1 MNDATAL
8 EPFTLSPAREER
20 IDRVIARYP
29 RRLAAMLPV
38 LWIVTEEKGWIS
50 PRAMEWV
57 AARLG
62 CSPAKVQAVVTFY
75 TMFDDRPVGRHKLQV
90 CRTLSCELMGAR
102 RIIDHL
108 RDRLGIEPGETTAD
122 GMFTLQEVE
131 CLASC
136 GTAPMMQCNLK
147 FYEHLT
153 PERID
158 ALLDELRERGVEWEE
173 VEPVIYDRPDDAAY
187 RAMFPASGV
196 ALRRERTGGEEVE
209 EL

>member
-1 MNDATAL
+1 MSPKATTT
-8 EPFTLSPAREER
+8 PFTLSPERVER
-20 IDRVIARYP
+20 IDRIVARYP
-29 RRLAAMLPV
+29 RKLAAMLPV
-38 LWIVTEEKGWIS
+38 LWVVTEEKGWIS
-50 PRAMEWV
+50 PDAMVWV
-57 AARLG
+57 AERLE

-75 TMFDDRPVGRHKLQV
+75 TMFDDRPVGKYKLQV

-102 RIIDHL
+102 KIIDHL
-108 RDRLGIEPGETTAD
+108 RERLGIEPGETTED

-158 ALLDELRERGVEWEE
+158 ALLDELRQREPEWED
-173 VEPVIYDRPDDAAY
+173 VEPVIYERPDDEAF
-187 RAMFPASGV
+187 RAMFPDSGK
-196 ALRRERTGGEEVE
+196 ALRREQTGGAEVE